1 MAKQK
6 RSKNQV
12 RREKAKLRKVEGST
26 RDTTQIPSEKAPSA
40 EKHSESK
47 GTTLPEGIEIETDPL
62 FIQFQDIF
70 NKFQGK
76 NDSIQSNP
84 TTERGELNE
93 SDDNNAE
100 DEPNE
105 SDSEEEEEPLSNR
118 QLRKRNRIPLA
129 TLKAS
134 TARPQV
140 VEWYD
145 VDAHDPYILV
155 NIKSQPNVVQVPG
168 HWSSKREY
176 LSSRRGVE
184 KQPFQ
189 LPKFIRDTGIQDMR
203 NNDDLT
209 LKQQQRER
217 VQPKMGKLD
226 IDYQKLHDAFFKFQS
241 KPRLF
246 GYGDIYFEGRETTD
260 EYADEIAKIKP
271 GVVSNTLR
279 HALGM
284 QENSFSVPPPW
295 LDIMLNIGKPPAYE
309 NLLIPGLD
317 MEYSND
323 GYKPANFENE
333 FDMLYKEDDE
343 GKSYWGKLENVVES
357 SDEDDE
363 DDEGERSDEEADENE
378 EIRYTN
384 DEENIDYDS
393 GPAKV
398 AISEFGGIKSR
409 KEENVEP
416 ESNGPKQLYTVIKEN
431 KQNTGNELL
440 GTEFGYDI
448 QNGSKQGD
456 GKTENNKKE
465 STQPDDMA
473 SDSKNFKF

>member
-12 RREKAKLRKVEGST
+12 RREKAKLRKVENT
-26 RDTTQIPSEKAPSA
+26 AEDTTQKLDKVPSD
-40 EKHSESK
+40 EKHSESEENAPPK
-47 GTTLPEGIEIETDPL
+47 HIEIESDPL
-62 FIQFQDIF
+62 FTQFQDVF
-70 NKFQGK
+70 NKFQGE
-76 NDSIQSNP
+76 NNNVEPIS
-84 TTERGELNE
+84 TTERGQLLNE
-93 SDDNNAE
+93 SDENE
-100 DEPNE
+100 IKDESNE
-105 SDSEEEEEPLSNR
+105 SDSDEEEEPLSKR
-118 QLRKRNRIPLA
+118 QLRRRNKIPLA
-129 TLKAS
+129 TLKS
-134 TARPQV
+134 SITRPQV

-145 VDAHDPYILV
+145 VDAHDPYMLV

-203 NNDDLT
+203 NNDDST
-209 LKQQQRER
+209 LKQQQREK

-271 GVVSNTLR
+271 GVVSKTLR

-284 QENSFSVPPPW
+284 QDNAFSVPPPW
-295 LDIMLNIGKPPAYE
+295 LDIMINIGKPSAYA

-323 GYKPANFENE
+323 GYKPVNFENE
-333 FDMLYKEDDE
+333 LDMYKDDGERNSHWGNLEDAA
-343 GKSYWGKLENVVES
+343 ES
-357 SDEDDE
+357 STEGDE
-363 DDEGERSDEEADENE
+363 SDEEAEENE
-378 EIRYTN
+378 QIRYT
-384 DEENIDYDS
+384 DEEDNIEDDDS
-393 GPAKV
+393 GPEKV
-398 AISEFGGIKSR
+398 EITEFGGIKTRR
-409 KEENVEP
+409 KENVEP
-416 ESNGPKQLYTVIKEN
+416 ESTEPKQLYTVIKEN
-431 KQNTGNELL
+431 KNNTGTELL

-448 QNGSKQGD
+448 SNSSKQD
-456 GKTENNKKE
+456 KGKNHNNKEK
-465 STQPDDMA
+465 STQPDDMI
-473 SDSKNFKF
+473 SESKNFKF

>member
-12 RREKAKLRKVEGST
+12 RREKAKLRKVENSAE
-26 RDTTQIPSEKAPSA
+26 DTTQKLDEIRAD
-40 EKHSESK
+40 EKHSDSEESAPIK
-47 GTTLPEGIEIETDPL
+47 HIEIESDPL
-62 FIQFQDIF
+62 FSQFQEVF
-70 NKFQGK
+70 NKFQGD
-76 NDSIQSNP
+76 NTSVESNAR
-84 TTERGELNE
+84 TEPRQQLNE
-93 SDDNNAE
+93 SDE
-100 DEPNE
+100 HEIEESHE
-105 SDSEEEEEPLSNR
+105 SDSDEEEEPLSKR
-118 QLRKRNRIPLA
+118 QLRRRNKIPLA

-134 TARPQV
+134 VTRPQV

-145 VDAHDPYILV
+145 VDAHDPYMLV
-155 NIKSQPNVVQVPG
+155 SIKSQPNVVQVPG

-217 VQPKMGKLD
+217 VQPKMGKLG

-271 GVVSNTLR
+271 GVVSSTLR

-284 QENSFSVPPPW
+284 QDNVFTAPPPW
-295 LDIMLNIGKPPAYE
+295 LDIMINIGKPPAYA

-323 GYKPANFENE
+323 GYKPVNFDNE
-333 FDMLYKEDDE
+333 LGMYQDDNE
-343 GKSYWGKLENVVES
+343 RNSHWGKLEDVAES
-357 SDEDDE
+357 SDEGDE
-363 DDEGERSDEEADENE
+363 DDEGDESDEESDKDEEIQYANE
-378 EIRYTN
+378 E
-384 DEENIDYDS
+384 DDIDDAS
-393 GPAKV
+393 VPEKV
-398 AISEFGGIKSR
+398 EITEYGGIKSR
-409 KEENVEP
+409 RKENSAP
-416 ESNGPKQLYTVIKEN
+416 ESTEPKQLYTIIKEN
-431 KQNTGNELL
+431 KQNTGKELL
-440 GTEFGYDI
+440 GTEFSYDI
-448 QNGSKQGD
+448 LNNSKQDNGKTHNEEKYKQGD
-456 GKTENNKKE
+456 AKTSE
-465 STQPDDMA
+465 
-473 SDSKNFKF
+473 SKNFKF

>member
-1 MAKQK
+1 MANQK

-12 RREKAKLRKVEGST
+12 RREKAKLRKLESST
-26 RDTTQIPSEKAPSA
+26 KDTIRKPLEKVTPA
-40 EKHSESK
+40 EKPSESK
-47 GTTLPEGIEIETDPL
+47 EPAVSEEIEIETDPL
-62 FIQFQDIF
+62 FTQFQDVF
-70 NKFQGK
+70 SKFQG
-76 NDSIQSNP
+76 NDDSIETDPRSK
-84 TTERGELNE
+84 RGELNE
-93 SDDNNAE
+93 SDDNDAE
-100 DEPNE
+100 DEPSE

-118 QLRKRNRIPLA
+118 QLRKKNKIPLA

-134 TARPQV
+134 TTRPQV

-145 VDAHDPYILV
+145 VDARDPYILV

-184 KQPFQ
+184 KLPFQ
-189 LPKFIRDTGIQDMR
+189 LPKFIRDTGIQEMR

-226 IDYQKLHDAFFKFQS
+226 IDYQKLYDAFFKFQS

-260 EYADEIAKIKP
+260 EYADDIAKIKP

-279 HALGM
+279 RALGM
-284 QENSFSVPPPW
+284 QENSSIPPPW

-309 NLLIPGLD
+309 NLIVPGLD

-323 GYKPANFENE
+323 GYRPANFDNE
-333 FDMLYKEDDE
+333 FDMLYKEDDKE
-343 GKSYWGKLENVVES
+343 KSHWGKLENVVES

-363 DDEGERSDEEADENE
+363 DYEDERSDKEADVNE
-378 EIRYTN
+378 EIRYT
-384 DEENIDYDS
+384 DEDVNVDYDS
-393 GPAKV
+393 GPEKV
-398 AISEFGGIKSR
+398 AISEFGGLKSR

-431 KQNTGNELL
+431 KQNTGSELL

-448 QNGSKQGD
+448 QNSSKQGYE
-456 GKTENNKKE
+456 KIKKNREE
-465 STQPDDMA
+465 SIQPDDIT

>member
-12 RREKAKLRKVEGST
+12 RREKAKLRKVENAAE
-26 RDTTQIPSEKAPSA
+26 DTTQKLDEVASD
-40 EKHSESK
+40 EKHSESEESAPPK
-47 GTTLPEGIEIETDPL
+47 HIEIESDPL
-62 FIQFQDIF
+62 FTQFQDVF
-70 NKFQGK
+70 NKFQGE
-76 NDSIQSNP
+76 NDNVEPNSA
-84 TTERGELNE
+84 TERGQLLNE
-93 SDDNNAE
+93 SDENEIE
-100 DEPNE
+100 DESNE
-105 SDSEEEEEPLSNR
+105 SDSDEEEEPLSKR
-118 QLRKRNRIPLA
+118 QLRRRNKIPLA

-134 TARPQV
+134 VTRPQV

-145 VDAHDPYILV
+145 VDAHDPYMLV
-155 NIKSQPNVVQVPG
+155 NIKSQPNVVHVPG

-226 IDYQKLHDAFFKFQS
+226 IDYQKLHHAFFKFQS

-260 EYADEIAKIKP
+260 EYAAEIAKIKP

-284 QENSFSVPPPW
+284 QDNAFSVPPPW
-295 LDIMLNIGKPPAYE
+295 LEIMINIGKPPAYA

-323 GYKPANFENE
+323 GYKPVNFENE
-333 FDMLYKEDDE
+333 LDMYKDDDE
-343 GKSYWGKLENVVES
+343 RNSHWGKLEDVAES

-363 DDEGERSDEEADENE
+363 SNESDEEAEENE

-384 DEENIDYDS
+384 EEDDIEDDS
-393 GPAKV
+393 GPEKV
-398 AISEFGGIKSR
+398 EISEFGGIKSR
-409 KEENVEP
+409 KKENVEP
-416 ESNGPKQLYTVIKEN
+416 ESTEPKQLYTVIKEN
-431 KQNTGNELL
+431 KHNTGTELL

-448 QNGSKQGD
+448 QNSSKQD
-456 GKTENNKKE
+456 NGKTHNNKEK
-465 STQPDDMA
+465 STQPDELT
-473 SDSKNFKF
+473 SESKNFKF